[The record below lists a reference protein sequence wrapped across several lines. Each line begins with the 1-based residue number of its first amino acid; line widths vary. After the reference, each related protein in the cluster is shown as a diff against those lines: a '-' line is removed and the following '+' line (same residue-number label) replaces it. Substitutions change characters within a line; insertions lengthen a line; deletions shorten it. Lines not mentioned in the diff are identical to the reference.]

1 MSSTVI
7 KDQSIEVVKITETD
21 SATVNSIVNN
31 DTTTL
36 VESNTVQI
44 ISVETPEKNNITTI
58 SGDTE
63 QLVIERKTI
72 EIIEVIN
79 NNCPDELKNPVFT
92 YDVDTLVGVAYD
104 NGSFKTLSYLP
115 NGQLDTISFLE
126 NGITILK
133 QLNYDLSGKLT
144 SITQTEA

>member
-7 KDQSIEVVKITETD
+7 KEQSIEVVKITETD
-21 SATVNSIVNN
+21 SITVNSIVNN
-31 DTTTL
+31 DTTTV
-36 VESNTVQI
+36 VESNTVQV

-92 YDVDTLVGVAYD
+92 YDLDTLVGIEYD
-104 NGSFKTLSYLP
+104 NGGSKTLSYLP
-115 NGQLDTISFLE
+115 NGQLDTISFSM
-126 NGITILK
+126 NGLTILK

>member
-1 MSSTVI
+1 MSNNIVIQESTDVVSITKSDNATVSTLTNNGSSTLIESINVELL
-7 KDQSIEVVKITETD
+7 SIE
-21 SATVNSIVNN
+21 
-31 DTTTL
+31 
-36 VESNTVQI
+36 
-44 ISVETPEKNNITTI
+44 TPGTSSITTI
-58 SGDTE
+58 QGDTE

-92 YDVDTLVGVAYD
+92 YDVDTLIGIEYD
-104 NGSFKTLSYLP
+104 NGGSKTLSYLP
-115 NGQLDTISFLE
+115 NGQLDTISFLI
-126 NGITILK
+126 NGLTILK